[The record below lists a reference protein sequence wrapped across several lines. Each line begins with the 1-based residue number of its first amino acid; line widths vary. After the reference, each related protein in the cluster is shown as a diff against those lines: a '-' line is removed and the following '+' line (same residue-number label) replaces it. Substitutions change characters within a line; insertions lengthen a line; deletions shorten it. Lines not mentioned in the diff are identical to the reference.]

1 MKYSVVIVED
11 HILLSQALSG
21 LVNGFDKFKI
31 LYICKNGKELLT
43 RFKDPKN
50 IPDIVLMDIN
60 MPIMNGIET
69 TAALK
74 KEYPQVKVLA
84 LSVEEDE
91 STILKMLRAGA
102 KGYLLKDTEK
112 TILESAL
119 IQVQETGF
127 YHTKDVTNLLLGS
140 LHPKE
145 EKKVLL
151 KEREVEFI
159 KHACTEK
166 TYKEI
171 ANEMCLSPKTI
182 EGYRDA
188 VFEKLQLKN
197 RTGLVIYAIKSK
209 IFTP

>member
-11 HILLSQALSG
+11 HILLSQALAG
-21 LVNGFDKFKI
+21 LVEGFAKFKI
-31 LYICKNGKELLT
+31 LYICKNGRELLT

-74 KEYPQVKVLA
+74 EEYPDVNVLA

-91 STILKMLRAGA
+91 KTILKMLRAGA

-112 TILESAL
+112 SILENAL
-119 IQVQETGF
+119 VEVQETGF
-127 YHTKDVTNLLLGS
+127 YHTKNVTDLLLGS
-140 LHPKE
+140 LNPKKE
-145 EKKVLL
+145 NKVIL
-151 KEREVEFI
+151 KEREMEFI

-171 ANEMCLSPKTI
+171 ASDMCLSPKTI
-182 EGYRDA
+182 EGYRDSI
-188 VFEKLQLKN
+188 FEKLNLKN
-197 RTGLVIYAIKSK
+197 RTGLVIYAIKNK
-209 IFTP
+209 IFVP

>member
-1 MKYSVVIVED
+1 MNYSVVIVED
-11 HILLSQALSG
+11 HVLLSQALAG
-21 LVNGFDKFKI
+21 LVDGFAKFKV
-31 LYICKNGKELLT
+31 LYVCKNGKELVT
-43 RFKDPKN
+43 RLKDPKN

-69 TAALK
+69 TLYLK
-74 KEYPQVKVLA
+74 ENYPDINVLA

-91 STILKMLRAGA
+91 ITILKMLKAGA

-112 TILESAL
+112 SILESAL
-119 IQVQETGF
+119 IEVQETGF
-127 YHTKDVTNLLLGS
+127 YHTKNVTDLLLGS
-140 LHPKE
+140 LHPK
-145 EKKVLL
+145 KDKQPML

-171 ANEMCLSPKTI
+171 AGDMCLSPKTI
-182 EGYRDA
+182 EGYRDSI
-188 VFEKLQLKN
+188 FEKLNLKN
-197 RTGLVIYAIKSK
+197 RTGLVIYAIKNK

>member
-1 MKYSVVIVED
+1 M
-11 HILLSQALSG
+11 
-21 LVNGFDKFKI
+21 
-31 LYICKNGKELLT
+31 
-43 RFKDPKN
+43 
-50 IPDIVLMDIN
+50 VLMDIN

-74 KEYPQVKVLA
+74 EQYPQVKVLA

-91 STILKMLRAGA
+91 NTILKMLRAGA

-112 TILESAL
+112 SILENAL

-140 LHPKE
+140 LNPKE
-145 EKKVLL
+145 KNNVVL
-151 KEREVEFI
+151 KDREVEFI

-171 ANEMCLSPKTI
+171 ANDMCLSPKTI
-182 EGYRDA
+182 EGYRDSI
-188 VFEKLQLKN
+188 FEKLNLKN

-209 IFTP
+209 LFVP

>member
-11 HILLSQALSG
+11 HILLSQALAG
-21 LVNGFDKFKI
+21 LVADFDKFKT
-31 LYICKNGKELLT
+31 LYVCKNGKELLT

-69 TAALK
+69 TAIIRE
-74 KEYPQVKVLA
+74 EYPQVNVLA

-91 STILKMLRAGA
+91 KTILKMLRAGA

-112 TILESAL
+112 SILEHAL
-119 IQVQETGF
+119 EEVIETGY
-127 YHTKDVTNLLLGS
+127 YHTKDVTNLLINS
-140 LHPKE
+140 LNPKKE
-145 EKKVLL
+145 ASVIL
-151 KEREVEFI
+151 KDREIEFI
-159 KHACTEK
+159 KHACTER

-171 ANEMCLSPKTI
+171 ANMMCLSPKTI

-188 VFEKLQLKN
+188 IFEKLHLKN
-197 RTGLVIYAIKSK
+197 RTGLVIYAIKNK

>member
-11 HILLSQALSG
+11 HILLSQALAG
-21 LVNGFDKFKI
+21 LVEGFSKFEI
-31 LYICKNGKELLT
+31 LYICKNGRELLT

-69 TAALK
+69 TQALK
-74 KEYPQVKVLA
+74 EEYPDVNVLA

-91 STILKMLRAGA
+91 ATILKMLRAGA

-112 TILESAL
+112 SILENAL
-119 IQVQETGF
+119 IEVQETGF
-127 YHTKDVTNLLLGS
+127 YHTKDVTNLLIGS
-140 LHPKE
+140 LMPK
-145 EKKVLL
+145 KDNQIKL
-151 KEREVEFI
+151 KDRELEFI

-171 ANEMCLSPKTI
+171 ASDMCLSPKTI
-182 EGYRDA
+182 EGYRDSI
-188 VFEKLQLKN
+188 FEKLNLKN
-197 RTGLVIYAIKSK
+197 RTGLVIYAIKNK
-209 IFTP
+209 LFVP